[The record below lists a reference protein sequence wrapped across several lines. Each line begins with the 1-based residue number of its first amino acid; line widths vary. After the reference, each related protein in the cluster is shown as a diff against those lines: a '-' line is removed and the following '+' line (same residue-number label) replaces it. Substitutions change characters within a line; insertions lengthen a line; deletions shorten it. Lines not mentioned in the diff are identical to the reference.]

1 MAGSETEMMAE
12 TERLYYA
19 DPYMQRFTA
28 RVIER
33 RAQGARVAVALDRT
47 AFYPTGG
54 GQPNDTGSLSGV
66 PVVDVSAEDGLV
78 WHVLDGDAPE
88 ADAPGVVDWARRF
101 DHMQQHT
108 GQHILSQA
116 FVTACDADTVAFHLG
131 ATASTIDLGRND
143 LTPEEIARAEAQA
156 NAVVDA
162 ALPVT
167 ATFVDG
173 DALAGLPLRKPPKVT
188 EKIRIVQVQGFD
200 WSACGGTHV
209 ANSAEVGLV
218 KITGLERR
226 GSELRATFL
235 CGRRARADYARLHA
249 LRQGLASRFNV
260 GQDEALMAVDRLA
273 AVLRALRKVHEDLE
287 AAWAASEAEALYAA
301 AERVGEWRLVV
312 RTLNC
317 PVERAKLT
325 AQALRAR
332 SGVVALLGV
341 RAPSLGGPQLV
352 FTRADGVSLD
362 VGSVLRSAAS
372 AVGGKGGGR
381 PDWAQGGA
389 PDSVALE
396 AALAMARQAVLA
408 HG

>member
-1 MAGSETEMMAE
+1 MAE
-12 TERLYYA
+12 TERLYYT
-19 DPYMQRFTA
+19 DPYLQRFTA
-28 RVIER
+28 RVLER
-33 RAQGARVAVALDRT
+33 RTQGGRVTIALDRT

-54 GQPNDTGSLSGV
+54 GQPNDTGALSGA

-88 ADAPGVVDWARRF
+88 GDALGVVDWARRF

-116 FVTACDADTVAFHLG
+116 FIATCDAETVAFHLG

-143 LTPEEIARAEAQA
+143 LTPEEIARAEARA

-167 ATFVDG
+167 ATFVDEV
-173 DALAGLPLRKPPKVT
+173 ALADLPLRKPPKVT

-209 ANSAEVGLV
+209 ASSAEVGLIKV
-218 KITGLERR
+218 TGLERR
-226 GSELRATFL
+226 GPELRVTFL
-235 CGRRARADYARLHA
+235 CGRRARADYTRLQA

-260 GQDEALMAVDRLA
+260 GQDEALAAVDRLA
-273 AVLRALRKVHEDLE
+273 AEQRALRKAHEALE
-287 AAWAASEAEALYAA
+287 ADWAASEAAALYAA

-312 RTLNC
+312 QTLEC
-317 PVERAKLT
+317 PVERARLA

-332 SGVVALLGV
+332 AGAVVLLGV
-341 RAPSLGGPQLV
+341 RAPPFGGPQLV
-352 FTRADGVSLD
+352 FTRADDVSLD
-362 VGSVLRSAAS
+362 MGGLLRNAAS
-372 AVGGKGGGR
+372 AAGGKGGGR

-389 PDSVALE
+389 PDD
-396 AALAMARQAVLA
+396 AALAAVLTAARGAVLA
-408 HG
+408 HGGKEATDA